1 MPVQAATAAHPR
13 VITSVQKARVAS
25 SRWCRKRASRRHVG
39 AESAR
44 RVVTS
49 VLAAAGADRL

>member
-25 SRWCRKRASRRHVG
+25 SRRCRKR
-39 AESAR
+39 AR

-49 VLAAAGADRL
+49 VLAAAGANRL

>member
-39 AESAR
+39 AGGGGGGPP
-44 RVVTS
+44 V
-49 VLAAAGADRL
+49 